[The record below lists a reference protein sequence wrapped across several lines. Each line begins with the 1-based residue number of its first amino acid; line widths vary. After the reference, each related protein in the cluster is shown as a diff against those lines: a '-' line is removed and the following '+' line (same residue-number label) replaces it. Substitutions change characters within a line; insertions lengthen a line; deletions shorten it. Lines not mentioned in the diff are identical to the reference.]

1 MLDYCVQDVEVTHS
15 LFTMI
20 HNRGYSAQAMDLE
33 HEVAT
38 LIYTQEKHGFT
49 FHKEKA
55 EALYSKLNARRM
67 ELEEELSKIFLPIT
81 TKRVSEKTGK
91 QLKDKVTVFNPSSR
105 LHIADRLKE
114 KYNWQPEEFT
124 PDGKPKLDDSVLSQ
138 LEYPEAKILC
148 EHFLLDKR
156 IAQLATGNQ
165 AWLKVERHGK
175 IHGVCNTN
183 STVTARATHSSPNLA
198 QIPSVSVPFGK
209 ECRELFTV
217 PKGKKLVGID
227 ISGLEIRML
236 CHFMSKYDDGEY
248 TKVVLD
254 GDIHT
259 ETQKLAGLESRDLA
273 KRFYYCFLYGGGVK
287 KISQVI
293 GKKVSEAS
301 KVKKRFLNNLPALN
315 KLITQVQSA
324 AERGY
329 LVGLD
334 KRHIKVRSPHAA
346 LNTLLQS
353 GGALVCKQWLVEFD
367 KEIKKIPEAQ
377 QVVWVHDE
385 IQVECLEKDAE
396 TVGRLAVECIKRTG
410 DYFQLRLPLTGEFN
424 IGNNWSETH

>member
-1 MLDYCVQDVEVTHS
+1 
-15 LFTMI
+15 
-20 HNRGYSAQAMDLE
+20 
-33 HEVAT
+33 
-38 LIYTQEKHGFT
+38 
-49 FHKEKA
+49 
-55 EALYSKLNARRM
+55 
-67 ELEEELSKIFLPIT
+67 
-81 TKRVSEKTGK
+81 
-91 QLKDKVTVFNPSSR
+91 
-105 LHIADRLKE
+105 
-114 KYNWQPEEFT
+114 
-124 PDGKPKLDDSVLSQ
+124 
-138 LEYPEAKILC
+138 
-148 EHFLLDKR
+148 
-156 IAQLATGNQ
+156 
-165 AWLKVERHGK
+165 
-175 IHGVCNTN
+175 
-183 STVTARATHSSPNLA
+183 
-198 QIPSVSVPFGK
+198 
-209 ECRELFTV
+209 
-217 PKGKKLVGID
+217 
-227 ISGLEIRML
+227 
-236 CHFMSKYDDGEY
+236 MSKYDDGEY